1 MTIDIMMP
9 FYGDVEQFKHAVTS
23 VLEQTQPGWR
33 LVVVDDRYPDAEPA
47 RWLASL
53 GDARIEYVLN
63 ETNLGVAGNF
73 QRCVELSRA
82 DHVVIMGCDD
92 VMLPRYVERVS
103 ELIAAYPGS
112 AYIQPGVEVIDSTGA
127 RILPLA
133 DRVKAWFRPAGPT
146 PRELGGET
154 LEISVLRGNWTYFP
168 SLCWSRARI
177 ARHGFRPDYSIVLDL
192 ALQLA
197 LIDEGGTLVLDD
209 EVVFQYRRH
218 ASVSSWSG
226 SGARRFAEEKAL
238 FAEARRN
245 AIGRGWRRAGRAAA
259 WHVTSRLNGL
269 AQLPAA
275 LRTPGGAA
283 AVLRHAIGR

>member
-9 FYGDVEQFKHAVTS
+9 FYGDVLQFKEAVSS
-23 VLEQTQPGWR
+23 VLAQTQPGWR
-33 LVVVDDRYPDAEPA
+33 LVVVDDRYPDSEPA

-53 GDARIEYVLN
+53 DDSRVEYVLN

-73 QRCVELSRA
+73 QRCIELARA
-82 DHVVIMGCDD
+82 EHVVIMGCDD
-92 VMLPRYVERVS
+92 VMLPRYVERVG
-103 ELIAAYPGS
+103 ELIAAYPTS
-112 AYIQPGVEVIDSTGA
+112 AYIQPGVDVIDASGA

-133 DRVKAWFRPAGPT
+133 DRVKAWFRPTGHT

-154 LEISVLRGNWTYFP
+154 LETSLLHGNWTYFP
-168 SLCWSRARI
+168 SLCWNRAAI
-177 ARHGFRPDYSIVLDL
+177 ARHGFRLDYRIVLDL

-197 LIDEGGTLVLDD
+197 LIEEGGALVLDD
-209 EVVFQYRRH
+209 EVVFRYRRH

-226 SGARRFAEEKAL
+226 SGAQRFAEEKAL

-245 AIGRGWRRAGRAAA
+245 AIERGWKRAARAAA
-259 WHVTSRLNGL
+259 WHLTSRLNGL

-275 LRTPGGAA
+275 LRTPGGAS
-283 AVLRHAIGR
+283 AVLRHAIER